1 LDCGYADRIEATF
14 GEQQPGMQGTPHP
27 TFPVSVI
34 AIILFQVAALF
45 ARSMLDLSLGAR
57 GMDPAVANDLSYLI
71 VPPILLVL
79 MFPYLRMC
87 KNSLRELFAPSR
99 LTARVVVLSIMLGLV
114 LRLTYWASLTLLI
127 GTGLITNDDPNAIT
141 GPILG
146 FKCPTLLVL
155 LLSLGVM
162 SCLIP
167 LIEEVINRGYI
178 LHALLQKG
186 TVVAIVVSATA
197 FAAMHEPGTYIV
209 AFLIGLILAIQT
221 LNYRALWGPI
231 VTHATFNAL
240 AIIDWDC
247 FRIVW
252 NPPANDPVFTNV
264 VWASL
269 PITIAGVIVSL
280 LLVNKK
286 AVGVLFVPR
295 PQ

>member
-1 LDCGYADRIEATF
+1 LDCGYAERIEASF
-14 GEQQPGMQGTPHP
+14 GEQQPGMQVTPRP

-45 ARSMLDLSLGAR
+45 ARSMLDLSLRAR
-57 GMDPAVANDLSYLI
+57 GMDPDVANDLSYLI

-87 KNSLRELFAPSR
+87 RDSLCELFSPSR
-99 LTARVVVLSIMLGLV
+99 LSARVVVLSIILGLV

-127 GTGLITNDDPNAIT
+127 GTGLIKNDDPNAIT

-146 FKCPTLLVL
+146 FECPTLLVL
-155 LLSLGVM
+155 LLSLGVTSSM
-162 SCLIP
+162 IP

-186 TVVAIVVSATA
+186 TVFAIVVSATA
-197 FAAMHEPGTYIV
+197 FAAMHKPGTYLV
-209 AFLIGLILAIQT
+209 AFLIGLILATQT

-269 PITIAGVIVSL
+269 PIAIAGVIVSL
-280 LLVNKK
+280 FLVSKK
-286 AVGVLFVPR
+286 AAGVLFVPR